1 MKVLLSEIENH
12 ITPDAL
18 EEAQELVSATN
29 EYDINQVE
37 EGYFHCISRQPD
49 YHVEITLKNDGL
61 AIPRCHCTVFKR
73 SKQCRH
79 AIAALLLL
87 RDQIQR
93 NNKSKKKSNQEQ
105 QVMDEVL
112 RKLNVTQLRSF
123 LSSYAFSHST
133 FRAEVLSNYLHLIRN
148 PDYHNLF
155 MDIAPL
161 DKYGHVRLNR
171 NSIKTVRG
179 VSATLLKQA
188 QQLLKDRALSET
200 LRILEAVILHLHR
213 LWVKVPQFQ
222 DQLMVEMRMAYKI
235 FESLCSQHMAPRLQ
249 LRVINLAL
257 EICSREGY
265 VFPVGM
271 KPLLAIIEPF
281 LLEEKTRKSSFSLAE
296 KKIQSGNSQ
305 PVQWASLLYRWKRLW
320 SFDVS
325 NTGLRKQL
333 EKLLPAVII
342 ENSQQGRHEDVLY
355 LVKRMKPEEYTEVV
369 NKASL
374 HAGLR
379 SARMI
384 MDREVMISLAYKL
397 AMNHLDQEAWNLL
410 KELDPAK
417 ANRILYIVE
426 DMYQPGSD
434 PAADYLLLNG
444 WKMTG
449 QGLAIISRLKTM
461 DQLEMLMDFDF
472 MLKDKFKDELE
483 DAYAVHIL
491 SIREAYGGMMAR
503 QKLNNIFGHL
513 KGIDLYQSVSMKIK
527 GMENARQEEPILVK
541 PAIKGFVFDLDG
553 VIVDTAIRHFRSWK
567 KIMKEL
573 GVDIEDK
580 DDHHTRGAGRMES
593 LEYLLHRYKVHL
605 SEDEKQYWAARKN
618 DIYVEAIHSIT
629 PADLLPG
636 AVSFLKA
643 SRNLG
648 LLLALGSASKNA
660 RTVIKK
666 LEVEEYFDAILD
678 GKDAKES
685 KPDPE
690 IFLNASAALGLDP
703 AEVVVFEDAAKGI
716 QAALAAGC
724 YAVGIGDPISL
735 SAAHI
740 VIPGLGHSSPSGII
754 ERLA

>member
-18 EEAQELVSATN
+18 EEAQELVRATH

-61 AIPRCHCTVFKR
+61 AVPRCHCTVFKR

-93 NNKSKKKSNQEQ
+93 NNRSKKKSNQKQ
-105 QVMDEVL
+105 HVTDEVL

-123 LSSYAFSHST
+123 LSSYALSHST
-133 FRAEVLSNYLHLIRN
+133 FRAEILSNYLHLIRS

-155 MDIAPL
+155 MDIAPI
-161 DKYGHVRLNR
+161 DKYGRVRLNR

-222 DQLMVEMRMAYKI
+222 DQMMVEMRMAYKV
-235 FESLCSQHMAPRLQ
+235 FEGLCSQHMAPQLQ
-249 LRVINLAL
+249 LRAINLAL
-257 EICSREGY
+257 EICNREGY

-281 LLEEKTRKSSFSLAE
+281 LLEEKTRKSAFSLSE
-296 KKIQSGNSQ
+296 KKIQSGDVQ
-305 PVQWASLLYRWKRLW
+305 HIQWASLLYRWTRLW
-320 SFDVS
+320 SFDIS
-325 NTGLRKQL
+325 NKGIHKQL
-333 EKLLPAVII
+333 AKLLPGVII

-355 LVKRMKPEEYTEVV
+355 LMNKMRSEEYTDDV
-369 NKASL
+369 NKTSLQAS
-374 HAGLR
+374 LR
-379 SARMI
+379 SARII
-384 MDREVMISLAYKL
+384 MDKEVMTSLAYKL
-397 AMNHLDQEAWNLL
+397 ALNHLDQEAWNLL
-410 KELDPAK
+410 KEMDLTK
-417 ANRILYIVE
+417 AYRILNIVE
-426 DMYQPGSD
+426 DMYQPGSE
-434 PAADYLLLNG
+434 PEADQLLLNG

-449 QGLAIISRLKTM
+449 QGLAIINRLKAM
-461 DQLEMLMDFDF
+461 DQLELLMDFDF

-483 DAYAVHIL
+483 DAYAEHIL

-513 KGIDLYQSVSMKIK
+513 KGIDLYQSVSTKIK
-527 GMENARQEEPILVK
+527 GMEKAIQEEPFIVK
-541 PAIKGFVFDLDG
+541 PTIKGFVFDLDG
-553 VIVDTAIRHFRSWK
+553 VIVDTAVHHFRSWK

-573 GVDIEDK
+573 GVDIEDS

-593 LEYLLHRYKVHL
+593 LEYLLHRYKIRL
-605 SEDEKQYWAARKN
+605 TEDEKQYWAARKN

-636 AVSFLKA
+636 ALSFLQA
-643 SRNLG
+643 SRDIG

-660 RTVIKK
+660 RAVIKK
-666 LEVEEYFDAILD
+666 LEVEENFDAILD
-678 GKDAKES
+678 GNNAKES

-690 IFLNASAALGLDP
+690 IFLKASAALGLDP
-703 AEVVVFEDAAKGI
+703 AEVVVFEDAVKGV

-724 YAVGIGDPISL
+724 YAVGIGDPVTL
-735 SAAHI
+735 SAAQI
-740 VIPGLGHSSPSGII
+740 VIPGLGHSSPSSII